1 MVILY
6 NCVLIAFCS
15 EVFLKCVTTIEAAVE
30 RVCVEL
36 REMCSQYSWLS
47 DVWHFI
53 TAWEGNEKIAS
64 MTADK
69 YEVFY
74 VIDIA

>member
-1 MVILY
+1 M
-6 NCVLIAFCS
+6 N
-15 EVFLKCVTTIEAAVE
+15 CVTTIETAVE

-47 DVWHFI
+47 DVWKFI
-53 TAWEGNEKIAS
+53 TAWDGNEKIAS

-69 YEVFY
+69 YEVIKLHTCHKMSMNMCS
-74 VIDIA
+74 V